1 MKKYINPTIE
11 YIDIRS
17 IRPMMAFDGTG
28 TGSGQGGS
36 GSSPDGAPKRKV
48 F

>member
-28 TGSGQGGS
+28 TGSGTGGS
-36 GSSPDGAPKRKV
+36 GTGMFHAPKRKV